1 MAEKKLIMN
10 LNRRNFILKSAAG
23 AAGAFIA
30 KTGAA
35 QNFYSK
41 NEYGNLLFGSSNDS
55 GVLEEA
61 RKNIRKIRQ
70 RDARIQFLNKNGQ
83 PLKNKE
89 IAVEQLNHQFLFG
102 DNNWKMS
109 AMVRNGMGD
118 TDRLKYYRKRFSEI
132 LNSLNTTVYW
142 TERPR
147 NDAAKTQDFQG
158 EVQWDD
164 FEESVNWA
172 NANGLTAKGHPMYW
186 TVPKAIPEWLAKY
199 PYETHMKFVEV
210 RIRNLAA
217 RFKNRVK
224 IWDAVNE
231 MLWEPHPKN
240 LAKRQ
245 WPWWE
250 TTENMVDYIGKVI
263 SWARE
268 EDPNALYA
276 INDYGLSS
284 TKFGD
289 KTAQNGKLVNA
300 QVQRKR
306 YVELMKR
313 LGEAGVSPNLMGIQC
328 HTGWLTPSQQMAF
341 YDEMS
346 EAGIPLTVT
355 EFWASINE
363 LKDISQKAVE
373 GEEWRSFAG
382 NKKYEN
388 LSDEELEEIRDKY
401 ILDYLTCAFGHP
413 NIHSFYFWGFIGM
426 AVQFK
431 NEYDSSHEIQPIYQ
445 KVHDLIHKEWKT
457 SLTLKTDESGVVD
470 FRGFCGD
477 YSAQIKPENGPAIGN
492 KFDIDNNKELNSVVI
507 KTILT

>member
-1 MAEKKLIMN
+1 
-10 LNRRNFILKSAAG
+10 
-23 AAGAFIA
+23 
-30 KTGAA
+30 
-35 QNFYSK
+35 
-41 NEYGNLLFGSSNDS
+41 LLD
-55 GVLEEA
+55 
-61 RKNIRKIRQ
+61 
-70 RDARIQFLNKNGQ
+70 KNGN
-83 PLKNKE
+83 PLQNTE
-89 IAVEQLNHQFLFG
+89 VAVEQLNHQFLFG
-102 DNNWKMS
+102 DNNWRMS
-109 AMVRNGMGD
+109 AMVRNGMGN
-118 TDRLKYYRKRFSEI
+118 TDRLKYYRKRFAEV

-158 EVQWDD
+158 EVRWDD

-172 NANGLTAKGHPMYW
+172 NANGLVAKGHPMYW

-268 EDPNALYA
+268 EDPNALYT

-284 TKFGD
+284 TKFGE

-300 QVQRKR
+300 KVQRKR
-306 YVELMKR
+306 YIELMKR
-313 LGEAGVSPNLMGIQC
+313 LGDAGVSPNLMGIQC
-328 HTGWLTPSQQMAF
+328 HTGWLTPAEQMAF

-355 EFWASINE
+355 EFWANVNE
-363 LKDISQKAVE
+363 LKNISQKAVE
-373 GEEWRSFAG
+373 GEEWRAFAG
-382 NKKYEN
+382 NRKFEN
-388 LSDEELEEIRDKY
+388 LSDEELEEIRDKF
-401 ILDYLTCAFGHP
+401 ILDYLTCAFGHL
-413 NIHSFYFWGFIGM
+413 NIDSFYFWGFMGM

-431 NEYDSSHEIQPIYQ
+431 NDYDSGHNIQPIFG
-445 KVHDLIHKEWKT
+445 KVKDLIHKEWKT
-457 SLTLKTDESGVVD
+457 NLTLKTDENGRVE
-470 FRGFCGD
+470 FRGFCGE
-477 YSAQIKPENGPAIGN
+477 YSLKIKPKQGPAVGHR
-492 KFDIDNNKELNSVVI
+492 FFIDEQEDVNQKVI
-507 KTILT
+507 KSVLI